1 MYLENPKKK
10 LYLYETMHQAL
21 NILLSN
27 KTVEPPMDLLKL
39 SFKTNSKKLLKGIK
53 LITIIHN

>member
-10 LYLYETMHQAL
+10 LYLYEETMHQAL

-27 KTVEPPMDLLKL
+27 KAIGTSMDPVETQ
-39 SFKTNSKKLLKGIK
+39 F
-53 LITIIHN
+53 

>member
-10 LYLYETMHQAL
+10 LYLYEETMHQAL

-27 KTVEPPMDLLKL
+27 KTVEPQW
-39 SFKTNSKKLLKGIK
+39 IC
-53 LITIIHN
+53 